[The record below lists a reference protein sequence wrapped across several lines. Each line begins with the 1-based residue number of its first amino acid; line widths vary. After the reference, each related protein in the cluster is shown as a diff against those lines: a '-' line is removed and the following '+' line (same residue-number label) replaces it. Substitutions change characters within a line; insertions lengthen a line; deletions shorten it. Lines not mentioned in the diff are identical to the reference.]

1 MKIKNLSRE
10 TLNFVVDGKPNK
22 DNVPPTDSV
31 APGESKDIDILDTEG
46 GKAQIAAH
54 VAAGLIEVSGAGAKA
69 LEASAPAGTAPGG
82 KVR

>member
-10 TLNFVVDGKPNK
+10 GLDFVVDGKPNK
-22 DNVPPTDSV
+22 DNVPPTEHI
-31 APGESKDIDILDTEG
+31 APGETKDIDVLDTEG
-46 GKAQIAAH
+46 GKAQVAAR